1 MSKTF
6 TLPKDLL
13 ITTVALTEQEPC
25 DMLYQNELTDQL
37 IEDMENVSFKPD
49 QSIVDRVLAY
59 SKAVRVNASEAMVD
73 GVVMPLN

>member
-13 ITTVALTEQEPC
+13 TTTSALTEQESS
-25 DMLYQNELTDQL
+25 DLLYQNDLTDQL
-37 IEDMENVSFKPD
+37 NEDMQDVNFKPD

-59 SKAVRVNASEAMVD
+59 SKAVRVNASDTMVD